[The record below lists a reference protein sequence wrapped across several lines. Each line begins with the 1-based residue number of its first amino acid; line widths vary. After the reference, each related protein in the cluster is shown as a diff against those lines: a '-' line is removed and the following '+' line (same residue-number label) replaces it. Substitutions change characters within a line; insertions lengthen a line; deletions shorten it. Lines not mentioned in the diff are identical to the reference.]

1 MKTKKIFFLG
11 ILLLLLIGLK
21 KMYDFGDYIPTVII
35 ERKENISLK
44 GNKFVGEFIS
54 TNDNL
59 GIISIKIDNYSNEN
73 RESVSFRMK
82 EVDSKDWYYINNY
95 QIEQSK
101 NHKYFP
107 FGFPNINNSKDK
119 KYRFE
124 VEYLNTDKKGDVR
137 MSAEKADFLVKYNFS
152 KTYLK
157 EHKNIIP
164 FFLWAK
170 LRSMFDHINYLY
182 YVLIFS
188 GCLLINFFIEFVS
201 LRKIYFLL
209 KKAINK
215 INLGFTK
222 NLRLNRILILF
233 CLVIVFVINFWINE
247 KLKIKTLAYPDDL
260 WNLNY
265 FNQNHNSFFNL
276 VFNLE
281 TTKFRP
287 VFNLVFY
294 GLFFIFRGRPWMFG
308 YFNVFLSFLI
318 AAVLFYFFLEISKK
332 KIIALCLSIA
342 FVVSR
347 FAYYNIGQALGIMES
362 MALLFGVIFL
372 YFVWKYFNFKNK
384 IYFWWSLLSLLLLIF
399 THERFIVLLFLYI
412 PVFIFLGYR
421 GLNFWKHVLYTT
433 PILMSFFIKL
443 VWIGKGVFDGT
454 GGTSVLETFSFSSFG
469 NYFLSGCLYLLG
481 FNAGPEYLNGIE
493 MKGVSLNMNI
503 LIVLGVICLLTILIV
518 NLKKLDK
525 KIIYNLFVF
534 LFFIGLTLAS
544 GSITIRLEMRWLY
557 APFVG
562 LLFLLAYLLREKP
575 FEKSLKTINIL
586 IILIWVGLMV
596 PREILYRNTIKNM
609 YFWYEQR
616 LGNSIYET
624 TLKKYGENFWNY
636 ELYMFCPSKN
646 VPFVCNNDE
655 ENIILYFSQFTGL
668 NIKIKNVH
676 LIKNIAEMDKINI
689 ENKNIFLMLNS
700 DKNRFI
706 EFSPKNKSVESK
718 DNID

>member
-11 ILLLLLIGLK
+11 ILFLLLVGLK
-21 KMYDFGDYIPTVII
+21 KTYDFGGYVPTVIV
-35 ERKENISLK
+35 ERKESVSFEKNRFI
-44 GNKFVGEFIS
+44 GEFVS
-54 TNDNL
+54 TSDNL
-59 GIISIKIDNYSNEN
+59 GIVSTRIHNFSNRNYELVNFRIKEINSN
-73 RESVSFRMK
+73 
-82 EVDSKDWYYINNY
+82 DWYYVNNY

-101 NHKYFP
+101 NRQYFP
-107 FGFPNINNSKDK
+107 FGFPIINNSKNK
-119 KYRFE
+119 KYQFE
-124 VEYLNTDKKGDVR
+124 IEYLNLETVTKK
-137 MSAEKADFLVKYNFS
+137 SDFLIKYSFP
-152 KTYLK
+152 KQYLMD
-157 EHKNIIP
+157 HKSFIP
-164 FFLWAK
+164 IFIWMKIKSLFK
-170 LRSMFDHINYLY
+170 CVDGGY
-182 YVLIFS
+182 YVFVLLCCLTLSFISRFFS
-188 GCLLINFFIEFVS
+188 FKKLWFLAKKIINEVS
-201 LRKIYFLL
+201 LMFKKNPWLRKI
-209 KKAINK
+209 
-215 INLGFTK
+215 
-222 NLRLNRILILF
+222 LILC
-233 CLVIVFVINFWINE
+233 CLSIIFVINFWINE
-247 KLKIKTLAYPDDL
+247 KLRIRTLAYPDDL

-265 FNQNHNSFFNL
+265 FNQNHNSFFDL
-276 VFNLE
+276 VFNFE

-308 YFNVFLSFLI
+308 YFNVFFSFLI
-318 AAVLFYFFLEISKK
+318 AALLFYFFWQISKK

-347 FAYYNIGQALGIMES
+347 FAYYDIGQALGIMES
-362 MALLFGVIFL
+362 MALFFGIIFL
-372 YFVWKYFNFKNK
+372 YFVWKYLNFKNK
-384 IYFWWSLLSLLLLIF
+384 KYFWWSLVSLLFLTF
-399 THERFIVLLFLYI
+399 THERFIILLVLYI
-412 PVFIFLGYR
+412 PVFIFLGDR
-421 GLNFWKHVLYTT
+421 GIKFFKHVLYTA
-433 PILMSFFIKL
+433 PVLISFLIKL
-443 VWIGKGVFDGT
+443 MWTGKGIFDGT
-454 GGTSVLETFSFSSFG
+454 GGTSVLETFSFSSFKD
-469 NYFLSGCLYLLG
+469 YFLSGFWYLLG

-493 MKGVSLNMNI
+493 MKGVPLNINI
-503 LIVLGVICLLTILIV
+503 LIVLGIICLLTILII
-518 NLKKLDK
+518 NLRKLDK
-525 KIIYNLFVF
+525 KNIYNLFVF

-586 IILIWVGLMV
+586 IILTWVGLMV
-596 PREILYRNTIKNM
+596 PREIFYRNTIKNM

-624 TLKKYGENFWNY
+624 TLEKYGKSFWNY

-646 VPFVCNNDE
+646 IPFVCSNDE

-668 NIKIKNVH
+668 NKKVKNVH

-706 EFSPKNKSVESK
+706 EFFPKNKSVKSK